1 MRPITEY
8 SDYRKYMRDYY
19 EERKKGSYFSWRE
32 FAKLA
37 GFTSSGYLKLVCDGK
52 TRLSRGG
59 AAKVA
64 GAMGLTG
71 FGAQYFCLL
80 VEYCDAPDANVR
92 LEIFSRMR
100 ALMEENGVR
109 ILGAEAFDY
118 FKSWINPVVR
128 ELAPIMPG
136 AKPSEIAK
144 MCVPEV
150 TAGDVRNALTLMVQ
164 AGLLHLRPDGSY
176 VQTNKGLSGDPALV
190 AGAMHAMQKQLTLL
204 AADALDGVA
213 REDRNISGL
222 TFGVDEK
229 TLWHL
234 SEELDLFRQKV
245 KDILSKVE
253 NYDRV
258 YRLNLHLFPLSKA
271 KEGKDEN
278 QG

>member
-1 MRPITEY
+1 MKPITEY

-52 TRLSRGG
+52 TRLSRVG
-59 AAKVA
+59 AVKVA
-64 GAMGLTG
+64 GAMGLAG
-71 FGAQYFCLL
+71 FSSQYFCLL
-80 VEYCDAPDANVR
+80 VEYCDESDEKVR
-92 LEIFSRMR
+92 LEIYSRMR
-100 ALMEENGVR
+100 ALVEENGVR

-118 FKSWINPVVR
+118 FKSWVNPVVR

-150 TAGDVRNALTLMVQ
+150 TAGEVRNALTLMVQ
-164 AGLLHLRPDGSY
+164 AGLLQLKPDGSY
-176 VQTNKGLSGDPALV
+176 VQTNKGLSGNPQLISSAILAL
-190 AGAMHAMQKQLTLL
+190 QKQLAML
-204 AADALDGVA
+204 AADAIDYTS

-234 SEELDLFRQKV
+234 SEEVDRFREKV
-245 KDILSKVE
+245 KGILSKVE
-253 NYDRV
+253 SYDRV
-258 YRLNLHLFPLSKA
+258 YRLNLQLFPLSSPLG
-271 KEGKDEN
+271 EKDA
-278 QG
+278 

>member
-1 MRPITEY
+1 MKPITEY

-37 GFTSSGYLKLVCDGK
+37 GFASSGYLKLVCDGK

-64 GAMGLTG
+64 GAMGLFG
-71 FGAQYFCLL
+71 FEAQYFCLL
-80 VEYCDAPDANVR
+80 VDYCDAPDEKVR

-118 FKSWINPVVR
+118 FRTWVNPVVR

-150 TAGDVRNALTLMVQ
+150 NAGDVRNALTLMLQ
-164 AGLLHLRPDGSY
+164 AGLLQCKPDGSY
-176 VQTNKGLSGDPALV
+176 VQTNRGLSGDPALV
-190 AGAMHAMQKQLTLL
+190 AGAMHSMQKQLALL
-204 AADALDGVA
+204 AADALDNA
-213 REDRNISGL
+213 PREDCNISGL
-222 TFGVDEK
+222 TFGVDER
-229 TLWHL
+229 TFWHL
-234 SEELDLFRQKV
+234 SEELDRFRHKV
-245 KDILSKVE
+245 MDILSHVE
-253 NYDRV
+253 GYDRV
-258 YRLNLHLFPLSKA
+258 YRLNLQLFPLSRA
-271 KEGKDEN
+271 KEGEN
-278 QG
+278 EK

>member
-1 MRPITEY
+1 MKPITEY
-8 SDYRKYMRDYY
+8 VDYREYMRDYY
-19 EERKKGSYFSWRE
+19 GERKRVSYFSWRE

-52 TRLSRGG
+52 TRLSRVG
-59 AAKVA
+59 AVKVA
-64 GAMGLTG
+64 GAMGLAG
-71 FGAQYFCLL
+71 FSSQYFCLL
-80 VEYCDAPDANVR
+80 VEYCDESDEKVR
-92 LEIFSRMR
+92 LEIYSRMR

-118 FKSWINPVVR
+118 FKSWVNPVVR

-150 TAGDVRNALTLMVQ
+150 TAGEVRNALTLMVQ
-164 AGLLHLRPDGSY
+164 AGLLQLKPDGSY
-176 VQTNKGLSGDPALV
+176 VQTNKGLSGNPQLISSAILAL
-190 AGAMHAMQKQLTLL
+190 QKQLAML
-204 AADALDGVA
+204 AADAIDYTS

-234 SEELDLFRQKV
+234 SEEVDRFREKV
-245 KDILSKVE
+245 KGILSKVE
-253 NYDRV
+253 SYDRV
-258 YRLNLHLFPLSKA
+258 YRLNLQLFPLSSPLG
-271 KEGKDEN
+271 EKDA
-278 QG
+278 